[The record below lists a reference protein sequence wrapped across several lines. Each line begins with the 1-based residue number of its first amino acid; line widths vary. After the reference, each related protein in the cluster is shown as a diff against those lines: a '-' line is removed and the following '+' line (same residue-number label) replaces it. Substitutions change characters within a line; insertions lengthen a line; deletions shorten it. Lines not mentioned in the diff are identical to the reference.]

1 MSVTII
7 SLLINVVLA
16 ITLAFVILK
25 AKARIIEEKL
35 ATFAGVSKASR
46 RVVAEVII

>member
-1 MSVTII
+1 MSVATI
-7 SLLINVVLA
+7 SLLINAVLA
-16 ITLAFVILK
+16 IARVLVILK
-25 AKARIIEEKL
+25 AKARIIEETL